1 MGTFTLKLG
10 DILQKTRGIDKEY
23 IDAQMYQRS
32 GDMFLGV
39 PFNIASYSL
48 LLYIIGSI
56 TGYTPRYFHHVLG
69 DSHIYMNHINAIG
82 EQIHRVPNKF
92 PILTLKEKITDI
104 NTIDEN
110 MFVLENYN
118 CYPTIKADMI
128 A

>member
-1 MGTFTLKLG
+1 
-10 DILQKTRGIDKEY
+10 
-23 IDAQMYQRS
+23 MYQRS

-48 LLYIIGSI
+48 LLHIIGSI

-82 EQIHRVPNKF
+82 EQTQRVPNEF
-92 PILTLKEKITDI
+92 PKLSLKKVINDI
-104 NTIDEN
+104 NNIDEN
-110 MFVLENYN
+110 LFILENYN
-118 CYPTIKADMI
+118 HYPSIKAEMI